1 MRENP
6 SRYAGVT
13 ARVEVRQF
21 SEVDVQDFLAYQGL
35 PSVRRYQPGAVMTE
49 AEASAYVVSQ
59 ARQSDGIR
67 GAWHGRAVELIVE
80 RRVIGDVGVWVPA
93 QREHPVVGD
102 LGFQFDP
109 RYQGLGYAG
118 ESLEA
123 FIPIAVRT
131 FALDRITAS
140 CRDDNRASWRL
151 MERVG
156 MHMDRRSDGERQY
169 SLDLDQ
175 PLLTAHRDLDAAEA
189 SETVS

>member
-1 MRENP
+1 MRETP
-6 SRYAGVT
+6 SRYAGVP

-102 LGFQFDP
+102 LGFQFVDHARMNQP
-109 RYQGLGYAG
+109 WLVSNERDAEWYAEGQRLSEHLAKELGGKVEIHYTG
-118 ESLEA
+118 
-123 FIPIAVRT
+123 T
-131 FALDRITAS
+131 
-140 CRDDNRASWRL
+140 
-151 MERVG
+151 
-156 MHMDRRSDGERQY
+156 
-169 SLDLDQ
+169 
-175 PLLTAHRDLDAAEA
+175 
-189 SETVS
+189 